1 MYLTVMIVLQR
12 SVQQTMQQ
20 VILNEYCEGID
31 KREEEKRV

>member
-1 MYLTVMIVLQR
+1 MIVLQR

-20 VILNEYCEGID
+20 VISNEYCEGID

>member
-1 MYLTVMIVLQR
+1 MIVLQR

-20 VILNEYCEGID
+20 VISNEYCPRID

>member
-1 MYLTVMIVLQR
+1 MTVLQR

-20 VILNEYCEGID
+20 VTSNKYCLRID